1 MDLTESKIESRNCK
15 NVKKRKKE
23 RKKKVISGANIF
35 ELKESKVAEIGD
47 GAVSRFDGNDELRQ
61 LHRLRP

>member
-1 MDLTESKIESRNCK
+1 MDLKKIESKIESRNCK
-15 NVKKRKKE
+15 NVKKRLL
-23 RKKKVISGANIF
+23 GANIF
-35 ELKESKVAEIGD
+35 ELKECKVAEIGD

>member
-1 MDLTESKIESRNCK
+1 MWR
-15 NVKKRKKE
+15 RE